1 MVSSDAYAGAGYGA
15 PFTWKQAQ
23 LKAENY
29 KYSGLLPA
37 RIEQA
42 IADDVEFLRA
52 HPTRRSSKPDQ
63 DLL

>member
-1 MVSSDAYAGAGYGA
+1 MLTPA
-15 PFTWKQAQ
+15 PTAREITWKRAE
-23 LKAENY
+23 LKAERH
-29 KYSGLLPA
+29 KHTDLKTE

-52 HPTRRSSKPDQ
+52 HPARRSSKPDQ